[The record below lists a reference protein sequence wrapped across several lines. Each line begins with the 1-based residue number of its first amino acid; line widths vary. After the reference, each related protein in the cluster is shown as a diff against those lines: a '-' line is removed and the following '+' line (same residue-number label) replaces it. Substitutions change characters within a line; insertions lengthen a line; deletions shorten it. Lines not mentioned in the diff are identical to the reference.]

1 MTHRTSFISSRR
13 IGGFTLVEL
22 MITVVVLAIIVAIA
36 VPSYQQQVRKSRR
49 ADARNAILDLAGREE
64 RFLSISNSYSQ
75 TPADMGYAA
84 AFPLTVNN
92 GYYRLTV
99 TVPDPAQPGVTP
111 LLHHYG
117 HEFRPAGRRRR
128 LWHFHCESARSAS
141 SDHFRRR
148 AQYRNLLGDCNREK
162 KPRSKRGFF
171 INAI

>member
-1 MTHRTSFISSRR
+1 MTHRISFISSRR

-22 MITVVVLAIIVAIA
+22 MITVVVLAIIVGIA

-111 LLHHYG
+111 SYIITATSFG
-117 HEFRPAGRRRR
+117 PQVGDADCGTFTVN
-128 LWHFHCESARSAS
+128 
-141 SDHFRRR
+141 
-148 AQYRNLLGDCNREK
+148 QLGQQAATTSGGAPNTATCW
-162 KPRSKRGFF
+162 GL
-171 INAI
+171 

>member
-1 MTHRTSFISSRR
+1 MAHRTSFISSRR

-22 MITVVVLAIIVAIA
+22 MITVVVLAIIVGIA

-84 AFPLTVNN
+84 TFPLIVNN

-99 TVPDPAQPGVTP
+99 TVPDPNQAVTP
-111 LLHHYG
+111 SYIITATSFG
-117 HEFRPAGRRRR
+117 PQVGDADCGTFTVN
-128 LWHFHCESARSAS
+128 
-141 SDHFRRR
+141 
-148 AQYRNLLGDCNREK
+148 QLGQQAATTSGGAPNTATCW
-162 KPRSKRGFF
+162 GL
-171 INAI
+171 